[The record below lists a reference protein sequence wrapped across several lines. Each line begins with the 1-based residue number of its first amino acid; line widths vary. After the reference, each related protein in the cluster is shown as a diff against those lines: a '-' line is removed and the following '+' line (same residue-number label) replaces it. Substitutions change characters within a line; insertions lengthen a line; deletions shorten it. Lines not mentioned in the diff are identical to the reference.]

1 MKPPADPVTRAPVTR
16 APVTRAPVT
25 RATVRPARADDVE
38 TITGIYAHHVR
49 HGVASFEETP
59 PESHEMGRRMAAIGD
74 RGLPFLVAEIG
85 GGTGGEIAGFAYA
98 APYRDRS
105 AYRWAVEDSI
115 YLADGFERRGIGTL
129 LLGEI
134 IERCTETGMRQ
145 MIAIIGDSANAAS
158 IAIHARHG
166 FRLAGTLPSVG
177 FKFGRWIDSVIMARP
192 LGAGDSSPPDR
203 PSGAA

>member
-1 MKPPADPVTRAPVTR
+1 MSPVDSAAPAL
-16 APVTRAPVT
+16 
-25 RATVRPARADDVE
+25 VRPARADDVE
-38 TITGIYAHHVR
+38 AITAIYAHHVR

-59 PESHEMGRRMAAIGD
+59 PESREMGRRWAAIRD

-85 GGTGGEIAGFAYA
+85 AEIGGEIAGFAYA
-98 APYRDRS
+98 APYRERT

-115 YLADGFERRGIGTL
+115 YLAAGFERRGIGTL

-134 IERCTETGMRQ
+134 IERCTESGMRQ
-145 MIAIIGDSANAAS
+145 LIAIIGDSANAAS

-177 FKFGRWIDSVIMARP
+177 FKLGRWIDSVIMVRP
-192 LGAGDSSPPDR
+192 LGPGDTRPPDQ
-203 PSGAA
+203 GAGAG